1 MYRTRALTTIRA
13 AIALFLPAAVSLALA
28 QTPAVP
34 AQAGQP
40 AQAVAG
46 RGAPP
51 PRSPEILPDKKVTF
65 RLRAPKATE
74 VLLNGNWD
82 GGLNIPMTKDDAGVW
97 SVTVGPLAPQLWGY
111 SFSVDG
117 VKVLDPGNAETER
130 DGRQFFTLLW
140 IPGPESDL
148 WEFKDV
154 PHGTVQMVWYPSPTL
169 KLARRRMYVY
179 TPPDYESGTARYP
192 VLYLLHGGGGD
203 EDAWFTM
210 GRATIILDNMIA
222 KGICKPMIVVMPNG
236 NATQWVSQ
244 GYGFGPTPA
253 LQSVTAP
260 APPPEQA
267 AARSG
272 APGGAG
278 AAPGRGMGGRGPQP
292 YEGSYPESIVKDI
305 IPFVEKTYRV
315 IPQKDSRAVAGLSMG
330 GGHTVSVT
338 NHNPGIFG
346 YIGVFSAGAGN
357 DPQLDA
363 QLDALKAS
371 GVKLYWV
378 GAGTTDMAHQ
388 GALTLKDKI
397 KEHGFNTSYME
408 SPGAHYW
415 FIWRI
420 FLSDFGAKLF
430 R

>member
-1 MYRTRALTTIRA
+1 MSA
-13 AIALFLPAAVSLALA
+13 AVAVLFMPAVFAQQAPPAGQAPPAAQA
-28 QTPAVP
+28 TPPRPVP
-34 AQAGQP
+34 P
-40 AQAVAG
+40 A
-46 RGAPP
+46 
-51 PRSPEILPDKKVTF
+51 RSPEILPDKKVTF
-65 RLRAPKATE
+65 RIRAPKAAE
-74 VLLNGNWD
+74 VVLNGNWD
-82 GGLNIPMTKDDAGVW
+82 GGLNIPLTKDDEGVW
-97 SVTVGPLAPQLWGY
+97 SVTVGPLAAQLWGY

-130 DGRQFFTLLW
+130 DGRQFFSLLF
-140 IPGPESDL
+140 ISGPESDL

-154 PHGTVQMVWYPSPTL
+154 PHGTVHMIWYPSPTL
-169 KLARRRMYVY
+169 KEARRRMYVY
-179 TPPDYESGTARYP
+179 TPPDYETSTAKYP

-210 GRATIILDNMIA
+210 GRATIIMDNMIA
-222 KGICKPMIVVMPNG
+222 QGLCKPMIVAMPNG
-236 NATQWVSQ
+236 NATQTVSQ

-267 AARSG
+267 AAAAARG
-272 APGGAG
+272 AAPGGAA
-278 AAPGRGMGGRGPQP
+278 AAPGRAMGRGPQP
-292 YEGSYPESIVKDI
+292 YEGSYPESLVKDI
-305 IPFVEKTYRV
+305 VPFVEKTFRA
-315 IPQKDSRAVAGLSMG
+315 IPQKDSRAIAGLSMG
-330 GGHTVSVT
+330 GGHTVMAT
-338 NHNPGIFG
+338 NRNPGVFG

-357 DPQLDA
+357 DPEFDNQLE
-363 QLDALKAS
+363 ALKAS

-378 GAGTTDMAHQ
+378 GAGTTDMARQ
-388 GALTLKDKI
+388 GSVNLEAKV

-420 FLSDFGAKLF
+420 FLGDFGSKLF